1 MVASKEGTNVN
12 AVDEETGRTPLMNNS
27 PNMQQHNQVFV
38 KGSRGIPGLVQGP
51 RGAQDILRRCVVTA
65 PAQALNYDQAAS
77 HYDHIRIFPGTYST
91 MRFKL
96 AGYDGS
102 EIDLNGLDWSFSVV
116 IFPQD

>member
-1 MVASKEGTNVN
+1 
-12 AVDEETGRTPLMNNS
+12 MNNI
-27 PNMQQHNQVFV
+27 PNLQLHNQVFI
-38 KGSRGIPGLVQGP
+38 KGSLGIPGLVQRP
-51 RGAQDILRRCVVTA
+51 RGAQDILRRCVITA

-77 HYDHIRIFPGTYST
+77 HYDNIRVSPGNYST

-96 AGYDGS
+96 AGYDGE